1 MNRHKIMT
9 AATATVAALG
19 LAACTSDETDTT
31 HDTTSAVEQGTST
44 PGESATTGAAEGS
57 AQPSEADVMFARM
70 MIPHH
75 QQAVE
80 MSDILMA
87 KDGVP
92 GQVVELA
99 GEIASA
105 QGPEIEQ
112 LTTWL
117 GQWGEPTQPEDS
129 HGGHDMSEM
138 EGMLSEQELQELAN
152 APGPEAARLFLE
164 QMITHHE
171 GAVAMAETEVADG
184 TYPPAVDLARSIID
198 TQQQEIDT
206 MRQMLDSM

>member
-1 MNRHKIMT
+1 MNRQKLVLT
-9 AATATVAALG
+9 AAAAVAVLG
-19 LAACTSDETDTT
+19 LSACTGDESGTESETT
-31 HDTTSAVEQGTST
+31 TAVQTTASS
-44 PGESATTGAAEGS
+44 ESATSTSEVS
-57 AQPSEADVMFARM
+57 SQHSEADVMFARM

-80 MSDILMA
+80 MSDIIMA

-152 APGPEAARLFLE
+152 APGP
-164 QMITHHE
+164 
-171 GAVAMAETEVADG
+171 
-184 TYPPAVDLARSIID
+184 
-198 TQQQEIDT
+198 
-206 MRQMLDSM
+206 

>member
-1 MNRHKIMT
+1 
-9 AATATVAALG
+9 A
-19 LAACTSDETDTT
+19 
-31 HDTTSAVEQGTST
+31 ST

-80 MSDILMA
+80 MSDIIMA

-171 GAVAMAETEVADG
+171 GAV
-184 TYPPAVDLARSIID
+184 
-198 TQQQEIDT
+198 
-206 MRQMLDSM
+206 